1 MLTQLDRTLAY
12 LKEHKV
18 ATSNE
23 LRSTLRIVDIPKVI
37 STLVKENYPITARR
51 NRDGTST
58 YYLGELPQP
67 KATKDS
73 DWDFTGPYPRLKKDL
88 PQTNSEALSK
98 HIKAVSQN
106 QQGRIF

>member
-1 MLTQLDRTLAY
+1 MITQKGRVLDY
-12 LKEHKV
+12 LKEHSC

-67 KATKDS
+67 KAPEYTFIGNRAVPK
-73 DWDFTGPYPRLKKDL
+73 
-88 PQTNSEALSK
+88 TNLVMK
-98 HIKAVSQN
+98 
-106 QQGRIF
+106 QGRIF